1 MWEYYRKPCSTRSL
15 ILKRSAMSDRIKRST
30 LTQEAIQIL
39 RNCSMSIPWERK
51 AELLSDFSLRMKI
64 SGYSERY
71 RETIIRS
78 AISAWEK
85 QVEMDLT
92 GETPLYRP
100 RDWKRD
106 ERRRQK
112 EYKKVGWYKK
122 LGGQT
127 NDFPIFCPSS
137 PGSRLA
143 KEWRRELEEIKESS
157 GGLIRGY
164 VAEQSGTPLSAI
176 LFDNQIGESDKC
188 GKQECNPC
196 ENGTTRRLSCR
207 RVSRGG
213 MVYSCNCATCKEA
226 VIPKQSWYHGRS
238 QRTLFT
244 RQSEHCHGFE
254 SKKLDNALFKH
265 KLLHHPDEQPKFVF
279 QVEKFFSDAISAQ
292 IFEGISINNS
302 QSDTGYL
309 QNSRSEY
316 EQGNVARIVVTRG
329 LNE

>member
-78 AISAWEK
+78 AISAWKK

-143 KEWRRELEEIKESS
+143 KEWKRELEEIKESS
-157 GGLIRGY
+157 LGLIRGY
-164 VAEQSGTPLSAI
+164 VVR
-176 LFDNQIGESDKC
+176 
-188 GKQECNPC
+188 NPFVC
-196 ENGTTRRLSCR
+196 DS
-207 RVSRGG
+207 
-213 MVYSCNCATCKEA
+213 
-226 VIPKQSWYHGRS
+226 
-238 QRTLFT
+238 F
-244 RQSEHCHGFE
+244 RQSTWRVRQMW
-254 SKKLDNALFKH
+254 KA
-265 KLLHHPDEQPKFVF
+265 
-279 QVEKFFSDAISAQ
+279 
-292 IFEGISINNS
+292 
-302 QSDTGYL
+302 
-309 QNSRSEY
+309 
-316 EQGNVARIVVTRG
+316 G
-329 LNE
+329 L